1 MTGYPSHVYL
11 TKMIMRKIVKPIIF
25 MTAIGLL
32 ASCSKMKDA
41 VPGEPQEIKGQ
52 FSGFKTHRFEPT
64 VINLTSFD
72 SIEKKGFV
80 NRNKQN
86 SLTFLRDSVWT
97 NGTGK
102 TTFYETTDIPAV
114 LPETRRLLFLGA
126 ILRGDKAIDVDNVL
140 PEFISPVYRN
150 PITMYA
156 NFPTDS
162 VFRTV
167 LPSKSA
173 ENTYIRT
180 ALAHGGTDQLQSFT
194 YEQSQFR
201 RTEELKKSFGANLN
215 LGNILKVSYLDS
227 LDNSKFKT
235 IVRAEFTQENFS
247 VAIEP
252 PIEKPFLKENFNMS
266 VFNNI
271 RPVIVSS
278 VTYGRKGI
286 LIMESDS
293 SYSAV
298 QKTLNASL
306 NLAANMLGISS
317 KDSLGAKFSA
327 ELKLRLTKEQ
337 KETIASS
344 RMKVY
349 LIGPKGDAIVKAIV
363 TGLPGFAEVL
373 AASGG
378 FTKDSPG
385 EILYYTLNYLDNFGT
400 FRNQFKINVAN

>member
-1 MTGYPSHVYL
+1 
-11 TKMIMRKIVKPIIF
+11 MRRILKPIIF
-25 MTAIGLL
+25 TAVVGLL
-32 ASCSKMKDA
+32 ASCSKMKDV
-41 VPGEPQEIKGQ
+41 VPSEGHEVKGQ
-52 FSGFKTHRFEPT
+52 FEGFKTYHFEPT

-72 SIEKKGFV
+72 SLGKKGFV
-80 NRNKQN
+80 NRKKQN
-86 SLTFLRDSVWT
+86 SLTFLRDSVWA

-102 TTFYETTDIPAV
+102 TTFYETTDIPAI
-114 LPETRRLLFLGA
+114 LPETRRKLYLGA
-126 ILRGDKAIDVDNVL
+126 ILRGDKAIDVDNVI
-140 PEFISPVYRN
+140 PELIPSTYRN

-162 VFRTV
+162 IFRTV
-167 LPSKSA
+167 MPGKIA
-173 ENTYIRT
+173 ENAYIRT
-180 ALAHGGTDQLQSFT
+180 ALEHGGTDQLQSFT

-201 RTEELKKSFGANLN
+201 KSEELKKSFGANLN
-215 LGNILKVSYLDS
+215 LGNILTASYLDS
-227 LDNSKFKT
+227 LDHSKFKT

-266 VFNNI
+266 VFNGI

-278 VTYGRKGI
+278 VTYGRKWI
-286 LIMESDS
+286 FIMESDS
-293 SYSAV
+293 SYTMV
-298 QKTLNASL
+298 QKTINVGLT
-306 NLAANMLGISS
+306 LAANMLGISA

-327 ELKLRLTKEQ
+327 ELNLRLTKEQ
-337 KETIASS
+337 KATIQNS

-349 LIGPKGDAIVKAIV
+349 LIGPKGEAIVKAIV

-385 EILYYTLNYLDNFGT
+385 EILYYTLNYVDNFGT